1 MLNTDRKLHYPGM
14 EPDDKVRRYVPP
26 RRIVRAIAAEN
37 SGVLLKLQLQSFCHF
52 NPDPCILAPGGEVIL
67 DFGIELHGQL
77 ALTFGDLHQ
86 QRLPLKVTFGESV
99 SETLGTPTRDHAV
112 HQFTL
117 EPPNLGQF
125 FLGNTAFRFVRLELA
140 PDAPG
145 PLPLLA
151 AAAVAIYRDWEYK
164 GFFQSDDARLNR
176 IWEVGAYTVHLNCQD
191 YIYDGVKRDRLV
203 WMGDLYPEIRTL
215 LSVFDEE
222 ELIRKSLDFVR
233 DRTPDDKWMNT
244 ASSYSCWWIICQHDL
259 HLYRGNDAYL
269 LQQKPALTGLLRR
282 LLACVAPDG
291 SEALTEWRF
300 LDWSTAENDA
310 AKHAGLQGLLAWTF
324 RCGATLCDKLALP
337 ELAAECRDAE
347 RRLRSIRPDCRG
359 NKIAGAMQV
368 LGKVADPRQINEEI
382 LRKDP
387 AKGIST
393 FYGYFVLLA
402 RAAAGDVAGALDLL
416 RNYWGR
422 MLDFGA
428 TTFWEDFDLDWTSSA
443 YGIDSLPLP
452 GRKDIHGDFGKH
464 CYTGLRHSLCHGW
477 AGGPT
482 AFLTEHVLGVRPLD
496 PGFRTVRINPELP
509 GLRKVEGAVPTPL
522 GTIEVVAEQ
531 TSCGVRARV
540 RLPEGV
546 RQLP

>member
-99 SETLGTPTRDHAV
+99 SETLGTPTRNHAV

-259 HLYRGNDAYL
+259 HLA
-269 LQQKPALTGLLRR
+269 
-282 LLACVAPDG
+282 
-291 SEALTEWRF
+291 
-300 LDWSTAENDA
+300 
-310 AKHAGLQGLLAWTF
+310 
-324 RCGATLCDKLALP
+324 
-337 ELAAECRDAE
+337 
-347 RRLRSIRPDCRG
+347 
-359 NKIAGAMQV
+359 
-368 LGKVADPRQINEEI
+368 
-382 LRKDP
+382 
-387 AKGIST
+387 
-393 FYGYFVLLA
+393 
-402 RAAAGDVAGALDLL
+402 AAAGDEVLVVLDVVHAGEDVLVVAEELPVLGLGEHVLVGVHALLVHQVDVDEVVAHLVGGIAEHEDDLL
-416 RNYWGR
+416 GAGGDA
-422 MLDFGA
+422 LEADGEAVPAQDGEDHAHGVVPEFGA
-428 TTFWEDFDLDWTSSA
+428 DVGGDLVHG
-443 YGIDSLPLP
+443 GIVALGP
-452 GRKDIHGDFGKH
+452 GHH
-464 CYTGLRHSLCHGW
+464 GLRHRH
-477 AGGPT
+477 
-482 AFLTEHVLGVRPLD
+482 HVLV
-496 PGFRTVRINPELP
+496 VELEARAL
-509 GLRKVEGAVPTPL
+509 GSGEHAVHHDL
-522 GTIEVVAEQ
+522 GDVI
-531 TSCGVRARV
+531 S
-540 RLPEGV
+540 LPNDGSTDASGYSAD
-546 RQLP
+546 